1 MNHIKIWLKFW
12 DLRKISNNEYS
23 KIGQA
28 QGKLTISVRNQ
39 YQPILQPLSNTL
51 IIVCEMKD
59 SHINK

>member
-12 DLRKISNNEYS
+12 DWRKISNNEYN

-28 QGKLTISVRNQ
+28 QGKLKISIRNQ
-39 YQPILQPLSNTL
+39 YQPIVQPLSNTL
-51 IIVCEMKD
+51 LIVCEMKD